1 MSYLE
6 ISAAKKVWLLGAS
19 TGGLEAI
26 KKFLSGV
33 PVSPEIAFI
42 YAQHIADQQMATVLR
57 MIKTQTGWPA
67 RLASTGQLIAPGS
80 VTVISPQFDTRF
92 CKRGWLLRLNSRWN
106 SQYAPSIDRLA
117 VGLAQVYKH
126 NCGAIIFTGMG
137 DDGIKG
143 CQTIVD
149 RGGAVWVQDPKDCTA
164 PAMPRAIMQSNKVD
178 FIGTVGQLVDKMR
191 TDMEQMEAC
200 SQ

>member
-1 MSYLE
+1 MSYLNRPP
-6 ISAAKKVWLLGAS
+6 AKKVWLLGAS
-19 TGGLEAI
+19 TGGLEVV
-26 KKFLSGV
+26 KEFLSGV

-42 YAQHIADQQMATVLR
+42 YVQHIAEQQMDTVLR
-57 MIKTQTGWPA
+57 IIKTQTGWPV
-67 RLASTGQLIAPGS
+67 RLASTGQVIAPGS
-80 VTVISPQFDTRF
+80 VTIISPRFDTRF
-92 CKRGWLLRLNSRWN
+92 CKRGWLLRLNSHWS

-117 VGLAQVYKH
+117 GGLALVYKD
-126 NCGAIIFTGMG
+126 NCGVIIFTGMG

-164 PAMPRAIMQSNKVD
+164 PAMPSAIMQSSKVD
-178 FIGTVGQLVDKMR
+178 FIGTVSQLANKMR
-191 TDMEQMEAC
+191 MDMEQMEAC